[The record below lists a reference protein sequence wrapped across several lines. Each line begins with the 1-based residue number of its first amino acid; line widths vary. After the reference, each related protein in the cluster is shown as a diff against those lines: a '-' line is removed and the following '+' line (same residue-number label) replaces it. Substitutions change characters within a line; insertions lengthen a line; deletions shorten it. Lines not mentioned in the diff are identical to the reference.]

1 MAEQAAEP
9 KGKWGARLARWAA
22 ASGAAL
28 TAIAS
33 IAAAISA
40 YSSLQALQ
48 QVQETQ
54 LLDQRVAAC
63 FDLDRRAA
71 AQIVASR
78 DSMREHIQ
86 QALVAPDGRRYYDT
100 YGYTTDWFSDGPSYT
115 CAGTDAEKAACEA
128 RRQAWVESAPRLQAE
143 LVRLQQENALTQFNA
158 QRVFP
163 LLGSPALA
171 DAELQL
177 NLSLNA
183 LAAAGSDYERLTA
196 DDNALVRNAMDA
208 QSRFVNACET
218 AVGAYRAPAAPTSSP
233 PN

>member
-1 MAEQAAEP
+1 MVDEAAEP

-22 ASGAAL
+22 ASGVAL

-40 YSSLQALQ
+40 YSSLQALK

-78 DSMREHIQ
+78 DSMREYIQ
-86 QALVAPDGRRYYDT
+86 GVLSDRPTGYRY
-100 YGYTTDWFSDGPSYT
+100 YGYTPYSDGPSFS
-115 CAGTDAEKAACEA
+115 CAGTVAEQAACEE
-128 RRQAWVESAPRLQAE
+128 RRQAWRESIPRLQAE
-143 LVRLQQENALTQFNA
+143 LARLQQENALTQFNA

-183 LAAAGSDYERLTA
+183 LAAAGSDYERLA
-196 DDNALVRNAMDA
+196 ANNNALVRNAMDA
-208 QSRFVNACET
+208 QSRFVNACEA
-218 AVGAYRAPAAPTSSP
+218 AVGAYRAPAAPTPSP
-233 PN
+233 PD